1 MCSLQLT
8 DAWELLK
15 MTAQV
20 DWVWIYINITQ
31 NAIFLLTA
39 YMYSP
44 WNLENQKFFL
54 KVIVLQENSKSGIKK
69 QQW

>member
-1 MCSLQLT
+1 MNSLHLT

-20 DWVWIYINITQ
+20 DWVWIYINVTQ
-31 NAIFLLTA
+31 KAILTA
-39 YMYSP
+39 YMYGL

-54 KVIVLQENSKSGIKK
+54 KVIESSQIHIPF
-69 QQW
+69 W

>member
-20 DWVWIYINITQ
+20 DWVWIYINVTQ
-31 NAIFLLTA
+31 KAIFLLTA
-39 YMYSP
+39 YMYGH

-54 KVIVLQENSKSGIKK
+54 KVIENSHIHIPF
-69 QQW
+69 

>member
-8 DAWELLK
+8 DVWELLK

-20 DWVWIYINITQ
+20 DWVWIYINVTQ
-31 NAIFLLTA
+31 KAIFLLTA
-39 YMYSP
+39 YMYGP

-54 KVIVLQENSKSGIKK
+54 KVIESSHIHIPF
-69 QQW
+69 

>member
-1 MCSLQLT
+1 MSSLHLT

-20 DWVWIYINITQ
+20 DWVWIYINVTQ
-31 NAIFLLTA
+31 KAISLLTA
-39 YMYSP
+39 YMYGP

-54 KVIVLQENSKSGIKK
+54 KVIESSQIHIPF
-69 QQW
+69 